1 MWLYLFSTFGFLR
14 DRFLSFDQDD
24 DLVGVIVYVKGL
36 GRPQSLK
43 VKSPTPWLDCRFT
56 TYGFIQ
62 WCPQVFILGLI
73 LRGTVGRQGEDLSQE
88 SLLHP
93 QGPETETNCLSDQ
106 SPFHSGQLLL
116 EVREEG

>member
-43 VKSPTPWLDCRFT
+43 VKSPTPWLDCRYHIRRT
-56 TYGFIQ
+56 SPHMASYNG
-62 WCPQVFILGLI
+62 GK
-73 LRGTVGRQGEDLSQE
+73 GGRVTG
-88 SLLHP
+88 
-93 QGPETETNCLSDQ
+93 
-106 SPFHSGQLLL
+106 
-116 EVREEG
+116 